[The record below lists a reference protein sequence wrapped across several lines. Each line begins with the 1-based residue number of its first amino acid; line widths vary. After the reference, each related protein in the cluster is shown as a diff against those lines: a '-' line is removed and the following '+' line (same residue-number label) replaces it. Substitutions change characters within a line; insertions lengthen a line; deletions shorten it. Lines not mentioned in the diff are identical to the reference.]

1 MNKYNSRPGLKEVDV
16 GARKVAPTYGREA
29 FITFV
34 EKAGGGLV
42 FENDAERLVAH
53 MLGFDPRVRRIKA
66 QPFAVDLVEG
76 RLLRSLEQ
84 RDAARRKYAKRKG
97 ASIYTPD
104 FYVERADGKQIVVEV
119 KLEGFIGSE
128 ADHERLDQA
137 TQVLKT
143 FGHEVARVVMPG
155 ATHHPLGSNIG
166 LLHAAAQRP
175 DLHPTD
181 DVIDRVRQIA
191 DQGAHTLFDYARGL
205 EVSVNLIPALVVYG
219 ALSADVIGQR
229 FEGRMPMQPAHG
241 SLDHLAL
248 MERLV
253 Q

>member
-1 MNKYNSRPGLKEVDV
+1 MSKYSSRPGLRDVDI

-34 EKAGGGLV
+34 EKGGGTLV

-53 MLGFDPRVRRIKA
+53 MLGFDPRVRRIQA

-76 RLLRSLEQ
+76 RLLRSAEQ
-84 RDAARRKYAKRKG
+84 RDAARRKYAKRRG
-97 ASIYTPD
+97 ASLYTPD

-119 KLEGFIGSE
+119 KLEGFIGSD
-128 ADHERLDQA
+128 ADHDRLDQG
-137 TQVLKT
+137 TKVLKT
-143 FGHEVARVVMPG
+143 FGHEVARVVIPT

-175 DLHPTD
+175 DLQPTEEI
-181 DVIDRVRQIA
+181 VERVHRVA
-191 DQGAHTLFDYARGL
+191 DAGACTLFDYARGL
-205 EVSVNLIPALVVYG
+205 DLSVNRIPALVAYG
-219 ALSADVIGQR
+219 ALAADVIQQR
-229 FEGRMPMQPAHG
+229 FEGRMPMQPAYG